1 MSMMVSNKN
10 VDNNDVMTRIQALAR
25 TPNARGAIVTT
36 WIVTTT
42 TMHAAAAA
50 QIVGETTRALKIVGG
65 TTRGTGITTRRHA
78 TTNKRRARQE
88 VELPAKRQRE
98 ATRQHNNQPN
108 KRGVIEQ
115 QEADTPAEGF
125 GKEERAADKRSGQQE
140 RQQRF
145 FVAGCVVVCDIVYL
159 FLVYMPGNCY
169 VLAGGVKIKKEL
181 VFAGT

>member
-10 VDNNDVMTRIQALAR
+10 VDNNEVMTWIQALAR

-36 WIVTTT
+36 WIATTT

-65 TTRGTGITTRRHA
+65 TTRGTGITMRRHA

-108 KRGVIEQ
+108 KRGVLEQ

-125 GKEERAADKRSGQQE
+125 GKEERAADKRSGQ
-140 RQQRF
+140 
-145 FVAGCVVVCDIVYL
+145 
-159 FLVYMPGNCY
+159 
-169 VLAGGVKIKKEL
+169 
-181 VFAGT
+181 